1 MRKRIEL
8 ADTTFR
14 AYHTKDGSIVLH
26 LTSYL
31 TLRADAAIR
40 SKLETSRRN
49 LSTIMSGNEK
59 PEGLCVLLSRFPR
72 CWIQLPGRK
81 RTECDV
87 SYSAWPASRPTR
99 KSCPVMES
107 VDDNGHMLFHFW
119 AKASIRDK
127 QLDDCIAEFR
137 LELWFDYPGSGPRKQ
152 VIQRKAPVVT
162 RFLYN
167 KSTLTHGR
175 KTH

>member
-8 ADTTFR
+8 ADTTFL
-14 AYHTKDGSIVLH
+14 AYRKKDGSIVLH

-40 SKLETSRRN
+40 SKLETSRRT
-49 LSTIMSGNEK
+49 LPMIMSGIQR
-59 PEGLCVLLSRFPR
+59 PEGLCVLLSKFPR

-81 RTECDV
+81 RIECDV
-87 SYSAWPASRPTR
+87 SYSVWPASRPTR

-107 VDDNGHMLFHFW
+107 VDDNGYTLFHFW
-119 AKASIRDK
+119 AKAFTRDK
-127 QLDDCIAEFR
+127 QLDDCIADFR
-137 LELWFDYPGSGPRKQ
+137 LELWLDCPGSSQRKQ

-162 RFLYN
+162 RFVYN
-167 KSTLTHGR
+167 KSTLTYGR
-175 KTH
+175 KRH